1 MSAHRLWLAAASAA
15 ALALGASRSGRAAD
29 MKLDDLLSHMSTT
42 HGVVAEFREIKTLKL
57 LDTPLETRGTVY
69 FQPPDRF
76 ARVTREPAETRLVV
90 DGGHMH
96 FQDATGAGDVD
107 LTENPVARSFAD
119 NLIVLWKGDKAALE
133 KIYSLDFHAEG
144 SRWKLVLTPRHS
156 PLDQFLRSITL
167 SGEGPVMREML
178 VLESDGDKTQ
188 TLFDKSDVEHSFG
201 DAEARAIFE
210 TVGGDQPDAGD
221 QAPDKAAGDKK

>member
-1 MSAHRLWLAAASAA
+1 MSSRRPWLALAGAA
-15 ALALGASRSGRAAD
+15 ALAAGAARAARAGD
-29 MKLDDLLSHMSTT
+29 MTLDDLLSHMATT

-69 FQPPDRF
+69 FEPPDRF
-76 ARVTREPAETRLVV
+76 ARVTRQPAETRLVV

-133 KIYSLDFHAEG
+133 KIYTLDFHADG
-144 SRWKLVLTPRHS
+144 SRWKLVLTPKHS
-156 PLDQFLRSITL
+156 PLDQFLRNITL
-167 SGEGPVMREML
+167 SGEGPAMHEML
-178 VLESDGDKTQ
+178 VLESDGDRTQ
-188 TLFDKSDVEHSFG
+188 TLFDKSDVAHDFS
-201 DAEARAIFE
+201 DAETRAIFQTGTE
-210 TVGGDQPDAGD
+210 TG
-221 QAPDKAAGDKK
+221 GDKK

>member
-1 MSAHRLWLAAASAA
+1 MSSRRRWLALAGAA
-15 ALALGASRSGRAAD
+15 ALAAGAARAARAGD
-29 MKLDDLLSHMSTT
+29 MTLDDLLSHMATT

-69 FQPPDRF
+69 FEPPDRF
-76 ARVTREPAETRLVV
+76 ARVTRQPAETRLVV

-133 KIYSLDFHAEG
+133 KIYTLDFHADG
-144 SRWKLVLTPRHS
+144 SRWKLVLTPKHS
-156 PLDQFLRSITL
+156 PLDQFLRNITL
-167 SGEGPVMREML
+167 SGEGPAMHEML
-178 VLESDGDKTQ
+178 VLESDGDRTQ
-188 TLFDKSDVEHSFG
+188 TLFDKSDVAHDFS
-201 DAEARAIFE
+201 DAETRAIFQTGTE
-210 TVGGDQPDAGD
+210 TG
-221 QAPDKAAGDKK
+221 GDKK

>member
-1 MSAHRLWLAAASAA
+1 MSSRRPWLALASAA
-15 ALALGASRSGRAAD
+15 ALAAGAARAARAGD
-29 MKLDDLLSHMSTT
+29 MTLDDLLSHMATT

-69 FQPPDRF
+69 FEPPDRF
-76 ARVTREPAETRLVV
+76 ARVTRQPAETRLVV

-133 KIYSLDFHAEG
+133 KIYTLDFHADG
-144 SRWKLVLTPRHS
+144 SRWKLVLTPKHS
-156 PLDQFLRSITL
+156 PLDQFLRNITL
-167 SGEGPVMREML
+167 SGEGPAMHEML
-178 VLESDGDKTQ
+178 VLESDGDRTQ
-188 TLFDKSDVEHSFG
+188 TLFDKSDVAHDFS
-201 DAEARAIFE
+201 DAETRAIFQTGTE
-210 TVGGDQPDAGD
+210 TG
-221 QAPDKAAGDKK
+221 GDKK

>member
-1 MSAHRLWLAAASAA
+1 MSSRRPWLALAGAA
-15 ALALGASRSGRAAD
+15 ALAAGAARAARAGD
-29 MKLDDLLSHMSTT
+29 MTLDDLLSHMATT

-69 FQPPDRF
+69 FEPPDRF
-76 ARVTREPAETRLVV
+76 ARVTRQPAETRLVV

-133 KIYSLDFHAEG
+133 KIYTLDFHADG
-144 SRWKLVLTPRHS
+144 SRWKLVLTPKHS
-156 PLDQFLRSITL
+156 PLDQFLRNITL
-167 SGEGPVMREML
+167 SGEGPAMHEML
-178 VLESDGDKTQ
+178 VQESDGDRTQ
-188 TLFDKSDVEHSFG
+188 TLFDKSDVAHDFS
-201 DAEARAIFE
+201 DAETRAIFQTGTE
-210 TVGGDQPDAGD
+210 TG
-221 QAPDKAAGDKK
+221 GDKK

>member
-1 MSAHRLWLAAASAA
+1 MSSRRRWLALAGAA
-15 ALALGASRSGRAAD
+15 ALAAGAARPARAGD
-29 MKLDDLLSHMSTT
+29 MTLDDLLSHMATT

-69 FQPPDRF
+69 FEPPDRF
-76 ARVTREPAETRLVV
+76 ARVTRQPAETRLVV

-133 KIYSLDFHAEG
+133 KIYTLDFHADG
-144 SRWKLVLTPRHS
+144 SRWKLVLTPKHS
-156 PLDQFLRSITL
+156 PLDQFLRNITL
-167 SGEGPVMREML
+167 SGEGPAMHEML
-178 VLESDGDKTQ
+178 VLESDGDRTQ
-188 TLFDKSDVEHSFG
+188 TLFDKSDVAHDFS
-201 DAEARAIFE
+201 DAETRAIFQTGTE
-210 TVGGDQPDAGD
+210 TG
-221 QAPDKAAGDKK
+221 GDKK

>member
-1 MSAHRLWLAAASAA
+1 MTPRRRGLALAGAA
-15 ALALGASRSGRAAD
+15 ALAAGAGD
-29 MKLDDLLSHMSTT
+29 MTLDDLLSHMATT

-69 FQPPDRF
+69 FEPPDRF
-76 ARVTREPAETRLVV
+76 ARVTRQPAETRLVV

-133 KIYSLDFHAEG
+133 KIYTLDFHADG
-144 SRWKLVLTPRHS
+144 SRWKLVLTPKHS
-156 PLDQFLRSITL
+156 PLDQFLRNITL
-167 SGEGPVMREML
+167 SGEGPAMHEML
-178 VLESDGDKTQ
+178 VQESDGDRTQ
-188 TLFDKSDVEHSFG
+188 TLFDKSDVAHDFS
-201 DAEARAIFE
+201 DAETRAIFQTGTE
-210 TVGGDQPDAGD
+210 TG
-221 QAPDKAAGDKK
+221 GDKK